1 MRVADV
7 MSDRPV
13 TIAPDL
19 PVSEA
24 HRVAAAYGVQHLVV
38 TKGRMPIGVVCV
50 RCDLADAVPTR
61 PVSFYMTHPV
71 TIGAYETV
79 ERASKRMCQLGVGA
93 LIVRGGSAGWG
104 LATRGDLLRGGYR
117 ANERDEP
124 LFYCAACGT
133 HMHVHPVPGCDWV
146 AFCVD
151 CWDRAGPPRL
161 GDDLGV
167 SD

>member
-7 MSDRPV
+7 MSNKPV
-13 TIAPDL
+13 TITPDA

-24 HRVAAAYGVQHLVV
+24 FRLASTFGVEHLVI
-38 TKGRMPIGVVCV
+38 TKGRRPVGLVCI
-50 RCDLADAVPTR
+50 RCDLRDAPPMR
-61 PVSFYMTHPV
+61 PVSYYMSDPV
-71 TIGAYETV
+71 SIGAYETAA
-79 ERASKRMCQLGVGA
+79 RASKRMCELGVGA
-93 LIVRGGSAGWG
+93 LIVRGGDTGWG
-104 LATRGDLLRGGYR
+104 IATRSDLLRAGFR
-117 ANERDEP
+117 AGEEEG
-124 LFYCAACGT
+124 LFFCASCGT
-133 HMHVHPVPGCDWV
+133 HMHVQPVPGSKWV

>member
-7 MSDRPV
+7 MSSRPV
-13 TIAPDL
+13 TVTPDV

-24 HRVAAAYGVQHLVV
+24 RRVASESGVHHLVI
-38 TKGRMPIGVVCV
+38 TKGRLPVGVVCV
-50 RCDLADAVPTR
+50 RCDLADAMPMR
-61 PVSFYMTHPV
+61 PVSFYMTNPI

-79 ERASKRMCQLGVGA
+79 ERASARMCKLGVGA
-93 LIVRGGSAGWG
+93 LIVRGGQAGWG
-104 LATRGDLLRGGYR
+104 IATRGDLLRAGFR
-117 ANERDEP
+117 AGDEEG
-124 LFYCAACGT
+124 LFFCASCGT
-133 HMHVHPVPGCDWV
+133 HTHVHPVPGCEWV

-151 CWDRAGPPRL
+151 CWDRAGPPEL